1 MKTILLSTAL
11 FTFGYL
17 GAQVKSTE
25 KQIIVEGKDTTTII
39 KDVLEGNLERQTIIQ
54 SADKS
59 ITTIEDLVD
68 GTQKQTIIQGAD
80 TTIFITK
87 KSEDI
92 SIDEMGDIKID
103 DQNDSTKIK
112 IGNKKIVIVES
123 KNGDKK
129 GEKKVIIDERVIIEN
144 DEDAPEV
151 ALNDEDDENEDD
163 NENGKAHWAGLG
175 INSNG
180 FMNADNKIVSGT
192 DAGFLE
198 QDFARSIGVNFNF
211 LEKRFPIFKQYIGVT
226 TGLGLQWNR
235 YALKNNVD
243 VVSSDSLLYGVT
255 NTTVDYKKNV
265 LRATYLQAPLL
276 LEFATNK
283 DDKKAWHLA
292 AGVVGGVRIGSSW
305 KTKWEDGGKTNKN
318 KVKSN
323 HHFNPFQ
330 AYATAIVGY
339 HNVSLYVNY
348 GLTQVFEKNK
358 GPEYTAVSA
367 GVLFNF

>member
-1 MKTILLSTAL
+1 MKTLVLTIATIALSSSIFAQTKEIEKTVTIENNSGETIDS
-11 FTFGYL
+11 TFNETVVVDEFG
-17 GAQVKSTE
+17 
-25 KQIIVEGKDTTTII
+25 DTT
-39 KDVLEGNLERQTIIQ
+39 N
-54 SADKS
+54 
-59 ITTIEDLVD
+59 
-68 GTQKQTIIQGAD
+68 
-80 TTIFITK
+80 
-87 KSEDI
+87 
-92 SIDEMGDIKID
+92 
-103 DQNDSTKIK
+103 IK

-123 KNGDKK
+123 KNGEKK
-129 GEKKVIIDERVIIEN
+129 GEKKIIIDERVIVEN
-144 DEDAPEV
+144 DDSTDVAIEDE
-151 ALNDEDDENEDD
+151 ENEEDD
-163 NENGKAHWAGLG
+163 NDDNGEGKAHWAGFG
-175 INSNG
+175 INANG

-211 LEKRFPIFKQYIGVT
+211 LEKRFPIFREYIGVT

-265 LRATYLQAPLL
+265 LRSTYLQAPLL
-276 LEFATNK
+276 LEFSTNK

-318 KVKSN
+318 KVRSN

-330 AYATAIVGY
+330 AYATAIIGY

-358 GPEYTAVSA
+358 GPEYTSVSA

>member
-1 MKTILLSTAL
+1 MKTLVLTIATIAL
-11 FTFGYL
+11 TSGVF
-17 GAQVKSTE
+17 AQVEEVEKTVTIENNSGETIDSTINE
-25 KQIIVEGKDTTTII
+25 TVVVDEFGDTTNI
-39 KDVLEGNLERQTIIQ
+39 K
-54 SADKS
+54 
-59 ITTIEDLVD
+59 
-68 GTQKQTIIQGAD
+68 
-80 TTIFITK
+80 F
-87 KSEDI
+87 
-92 SIDEMGDIKID
+92 
-103 DQNDSTKIK
+103 
-112 IGNKKIVIVES
+112 GNKKIVIVES

-151 ALNDEDDENEDD
+151 ALNDEDDEND

-180 FMNADNKIVSGT
+180 FMNSDNKIVSGT

-265 LRATYLQAPLL
+265 LRSTYLQAPLL

-318 KVKSN
+318 KVRSN

-330 AYATAIVGY
+330 AYATAIFGY

-358 GPEYTAVSA
+358 GPEYTSVSA